1 MNKELSMPARQAL
14 RTLTLGFDLA
24 VFLWRRYSSV
34 SQRSAPVTDA
44 PPVDS
49 LDHKRVVSIAED
61 NDADDNEA
69 EDGDTADLSPERTQ
83 TINFGLDGE
92 NYTIDLTDQSAAEL
106 RETLGRYIAAGRLV
120 GRPTRTAHI
129 APARPR
135 AGQSA
140 RADGQDAAAIRQ
152 WARAHGHRI
161 SDRGPIPVTVRQ
173 AYAARRRGRAG

>member
-1 MNKELSMPARQAL
+1 MPTRRAL

-24 VFLWRRYSSV
+24 AFLWRRYSSV

-44 PPVDS
+44 PPVEP
-49 LDHKRVVSIAED
+49 LDHQHVVSIAED

-69 EDGDTADLSPERTQ
+69 EDGDTEDRSPERTQ
-83 TINFGLDGE
+83 TINFGLDGQ
-92 NYTIDLTDQSAAEL
+92 NYAIDLSDQSAGEL
-106 RETLGRYIAAGRLV
+106 RETLGRYIAVGRLV
-120 GRPTRTAHI
+120 GRQTRTANI

-161 SDRGPIPVTVRQ
+161 SDRGPIPATVRQ